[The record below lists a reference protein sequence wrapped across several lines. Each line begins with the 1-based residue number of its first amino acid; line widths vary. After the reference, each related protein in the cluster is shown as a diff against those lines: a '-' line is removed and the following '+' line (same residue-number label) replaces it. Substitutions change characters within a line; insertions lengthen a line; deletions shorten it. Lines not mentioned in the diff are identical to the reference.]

1 GNLIEQSNALGVKTG
16 YSYDIN
22 GNLIQITRAART
34 AGTVGANHIT
44 SGGVQT
50 SLIDTFTYDE
60 LGNRLSATN
69 ALKNTTTT
77 DYDALGRVVQSKTAE
92 GVTTKVDYVY
102 DATISN
108 LNSSKGGIKRT
119 ETDGLGKTVVDEQDY
134 FGRTIKHTDKGAH
147 VFTYTYN
154 AGGWL
159 TKQINSQGQSIDY
172 SYYSNGSLKEIRDIA
187 LNLLTSYRYDN
198 NGNRIEERYQQLVG
212 RGSGEILLF
221 QNALINYD
229 SLNRKISVQDQSFN
243 IHYEYDGNGN
253 IVHMLANYR
262 DAVNAAPK
270 IQDFWYSYDSMNR
283 FTISMGVLNSTAK
296 KVERGNTGIAISYDK
311 LGQRLTADY
320 GKDALNS
327 TKAHKESYSYTTDGY
342 LETVK
347 SADYSSTGTLGT
359 QYTVST
365 RYNDALGRVT
375 QYTDNNENSA
385 TVYQTTTTTYSKNNQ
400 ITEQKKE
407 GGNGA
412 GTTLYTYLADKA
424 TLDKTVMTPTSG
436 SIQTTQY
443 AYEWWD
449 SAKQSKITTTVDGLK
464 GETTLT
470 YDVNGHSNGFIDAKN
485 AQNKRTATYIN
496 NSQGM
501 VLQRSEIINDSL
513 IRYRNFYYVNGQRVG
528 DLSNDGPSREDYVQN
543 LQNNRATATQA
554 KDFKPISSADFDQ
567 NFEPIN
573 AQYPSSASTSYV
585 VNNGDTLQSIALSVW
600 GDASMW
606 YMLADVNGLSATDK
620 LTAGQVLTVPN
631 KVTNIHNNS
640 ETFRPYNP
648 GEAIG
653 NTQPT
658 VPSPPPPP
666 KPKKKCGGIAQ
677 IVMIVV
683 AVVATIFT
691 AGAALSVIAPG
702 MSLFAGGL
710 SVLAGTSSLGI
721 AGSMAVAAGAAA
733 VGSAASQ
740 LAGKAMGVV
749 DNFSWS
755 QVGISALTAAA
766 TAGIGGALAPAA
778 GTAGTTGVTATQTG
792 TTATQSSWVSTAK
805 TAINNGG
812 WVAKGAVYGAA
823 SYGSTYLANQ
833 VFGNNQSFSWASLG
847 SSIVGSIAA
856 AGMGAKGIFERL
868 GTTASPYAYS
878 LAGANAA
885 AVIDDKWFGGTKPDY
900 LNVSMAA
907 IANTVGRQFG
917 ESISDN
923 NQNLSNE
930 MLGLQKQGFL
940 DEDNGI
946 SINSIN
952 QEEDMDVS
960 RRWLQD
966 DLLKQI
972 RLDAEIEISI
982 FDAKVIEVA
991 GGNTRVPSRTVPL
1004 EANSKFDSILNIV
1017 ADPLALLGEVPKNLE
1032 VASQLSK
1039 ARYDDVAKNQVK
1051 LLQDAIKQQSN
1062 GNISIAPLERNISAD
1077 GRQSIDY
1084 GRSIDKLLGQ
1094 YEAVIEHNRLV
1105 QTWGEDYKE
1114 IRIGKSQMTVKE
1126 FEKKIYT
1133 IQQQATDKAYDEAM
1147 KEVAPL
1153 FTKERM
1159 AQQPQRTNFAT
1170 KIGQQIDTRVRRN
1183 LRFFAKSEG
1192 ISENSKS
1199 YIWAV
1204 NRRMKDP
1211 ITQEF
1216 GIPDNRVGMNL
1227 YLDTTIALKSHATPQ
1242 LQKWNQIRPG
1252 NTIIIRPTQIGGS
1265 YGIPNI
1271 HFQTPL
1277 VTNPTYKLSKY

>member
-1 GNLIEQSNALGVKTG
+1 
-16 YSYDIN
+16 
-22 GNLIQITRAART
+22 
-34 AGTVGANHIT
+34 
-44 SGGVQT
+44 
-50 SLIDTFTYDE
+50 
-60 LGNRLSATN
+60 
-69 ALKNTTTT
+69 
-77 DYDALGRVVQSKTAE
+77 
-92 GVTTKVDYVY
+92 
-102 DATISN
+102 
-108 LNSSKGGIKRT
+108 
-119 ETDGLGKTVVDEQDY
+119 
-134 FGRTIKHTDKGAH
+134 
-147 VFTYTYN
+147 
-154 AGGWL
+154 
-159 TKQINSQGQSIDY
+159 
-172 SYYSNGSLKEIRDIA
+172 
-187 LNLLTSYRYDN
+187 
-198 NGNRIEERYQQLVG
+198 
-212 RGSGEILLF
+212 
-221 QNALINYD
+221 
-229 SLNRKISVQDQSFN
+229 
-243 IHYEYDGNGN
+243 
-253 IVHMLANYR
+253 
-262 DAVNAAPK
+262 
-270 IQDFWYSYDSMNR
+270 
-283 FTISMGVLNSTAK
+283 
-296 KVERGNTGIAISYDK
+296 
-311 LGQRLTADY
+311 
-320 GKDALNS
+320 
-327 TKAHKESYSYTTDGY
+327 
-342 LETVK
+342 
-347 SADYSSTGTLGT
+347 
-359 QYTVST
+359 
-365 RYNDALGRVT
+365 
-375 QYTDNNENSA
+375 
-385 TVYQTTTTTYSKNNQ
+385 
-400 ITEQKKE
+400 
-407 GGNGA
+407 
-412 GTTLYTYLADKA
+412 
-424 TLDKTVMTPTSG
+424 
-436 SIQTTQY
+436 
-443 AYEWWD
+443 
-449 SAKQSKITTTVDGLK
+449 
-464 GETTLT
+464 
-470 YDVNGHSNGFIDAKN
+470 
-485 AQNKRTATYIN
+485 
-496 NSQGM
+496 
-501 VLQRSEIINDSL
+501 
-513 IRYRNFYYVNGQRVG
+513 
-528 DLSNDGPSREDYVQN
+528 
-543 LQNNRATATQA
+543 
-554 KDFKPISSADFDQ
+554 
-567 NFEPIN
+567 
-573 AQYPSSASTSYV
+573 
-585 VNNGDTLQSIALSVW
+585 
-600 GDASMW
+600 
-606 YMLADVNGLSATDK
+606 
-620 LTAGQVLTVPN
+620 
-631 KVTNIHNNS
+631 
-640 ETFRPYNP
+640 
-648 GEAIG
+648 
-653 NTQPT
+653 
-658 VPSPPPPP
+658 
-666 KPKKKCGGIAQ
+666 
-677 IVMIVV
+677 
-683 AVVATIFT
+683 
-691 AGAALSVIAPG
+691 
-702 MSLFAGGL
+702 
-710 SVLAGTSSLGI
+710 
-721 AGSMAVAAGAAA
+721 MAVAAGAAA

-749 DNFSWS
+749 DSFSWS

-766 TAGIGGALAPAA
+766 TAGVGGALAPAA
-778 GTAGTTGVTATQTG
+778 GTAGTTGVTATQG
-792 TTATQSSWVSTAK
+792 SWVTAAK
-805 TAINNGG
+805 EAVEKGG
-812 WVAKGAVYGAA
+812 WAAKGAVSGVT
-823 SYGSTYLANQ
+823 SYGSNYLANQ
-833 VFGNNQSFSWASLG
+833 IFGNNQSFSWAALG

-856 AGMGAKGIFERL
+856 AGMGAKEVFNRL
-868 GTTASPYAYS
+868 GTAVSPYAYS

-885 AVIDDKWFGGTKPDY
+885 SMIDDKWFGGAKPDY

-907 IANTVGRQFG
+907 IANTLGSQFG

-930 MLGLQKQGFL
+930 MLGLQKAGFL
-940 DEDNGI
+940 EEDNGI

-972 RLDAEIEISI
+972 RRDAEIEISI